1 MKKLAIFLLLVG
13 AGLCWFGSRQ
23 NQDPEPSP
31 ESDPAEK
38 RQQDEAEAIE
48 ALEKLGATVSSRRAG
63 RKRGRRQDWAGG
75 YFVNCRAPLTDADLV
90 HLKSIGNL
98 RYLTFA
104 KESQITD
111 AGLLHLVE
119 LTELYSL
126 SLNGTQVTDDGL
138 RYLIRLAKLQILSL
152 SNTGISDA
160 GLLHLQGMSRLG
172 RLDLSPQ
179 TVETV
184 FHGLFVKSNV
194 TVNRN
199 DPELFD
205 TLFEHLV
212 DLKSLASGEGSNAP
226 PADALLERL
235 QSLASL
241 ARLDASNPQVID
253 DLLEYLNSL
262 AGLKELDLAN
272 TQVTD
277 AGIAKLQKAM
287 PNCKISH

>member
-1 MKKLAIFLLLVG
+1 MKKLAIVMLLVG

-23 NQDPEPSP
+23 NQDPEPSQ
-31 ESDPAEK
+31 ELDPAEK
-38 RQQDEAEAIE
+38 RQQDQRAAIE
-48 ALEKLGATVSSRRAG
+48 ALEKLGATLSPAADHR
-63 RKRGRRQDWAGG
+63 GG
-75 YFVNCRAPLTDADLV
+75 YSLICRARITDADLV
-90 HLKSIGNL
+90 HLKSISNL
-98 RYLTFA
+98 RELRFT

-111 AGLLHLVE
+111 AGLVQIAG
-119 LTELYSL
+119 LTELSYL
-126 SLNGTQVTDDGL
+126 SLHGTKVTDDGL

-179 TVETV
+179 TIQKV
-184 FHGLFVKSNV
+184 FDRLFVKSNV
-194 TVNRN
+194 TVDINN
-199 DPELFD
+199 PELID
-205 TLFEHLV
+205 TLLEHLV

-241 ARLDASNPQVID
+241 ARLDSSNPQVID

>member
-13 AGLCWFGSRQ
+13 AGLCWFGSSQ

-38 RQQDEAEAIE
+38 RQQDKAEAIE
-48 ALEKLGATVSSRRAG
+48 ALKKLGATLYSAADH
-63 RKRGRRQDWAGG
+63 RGGHG
-75 YFVNCRAPLTDADLV
+75 LICRPPITDADLV

-98 RYLTFA
+98 RELRFA

-111 AGLLHLVE
+111 AGLVQIAE
-119 LTELYSL
+119 LTELSYL
-126 SLNGTQVTDDGL
+126 SLYGTQVTDDGL
-138 RYLIRLAKLQILSL
+138 RYLERLAKLQILSL

-179 TVETV
+179 TVQTV
-184 FHGLFVKSNV
+184 FNRLFVKSNV
-194 TVNRN
+194 TVDRN
-199 DPELFD
+199 DPELVD
-205 TLFEHLV
+205 TLLEHLV

-241 ARLDASNPQVID
+241 ARLDSSNPQVID